1 LPASAVQSRR
11 QLNPKLSGEAG
22 PARQQHRLPEYSWG
36 GIRAR
41 SPDHSRGFLDALPL
55 SPWPLP
61 RLSRA
66 DMLRLT
72 TVRNLPN
79 LTKIPLFLGLM
90 ATAG

>member
-1 LPASAVQSRR
+1 LHAP
-11 QLNPKLSGEAG
+11 
-22 PARQQHRLPEYSWG
+22 
-36 GIRAR
+36 
-41 SPDHSRGFLDALPL
+41 PL
-55 SPWPLP
+55 RPPPLP